1 MFLSCVY
8 FRLSEQAQQQL
19 QDSVMFEDILMGA
32 SRPSLVVQRYQE
44 LYSQERVEAYDA
56 ISDTELVDNSIL
68 PEFLL
73 DIMKASI
80 KYDINYN
87 YSNLR
92 NTYSWLAA

>member
-1 MFLSCVY
+1 
-8 FRLSEQAQQQL
+8 
-19 QDSVMFEDILMGA
+19 MFEDILMGA

>member
-1 MFLSCVY
+1 
-8 FRLSEQAQQQL
+8 
-19 QDSVMFEDILMGA
+19 MGA